1 MPITEIIIE
10 NFKGVGARVE
20 IPIRPITLL
29 FGANSAGKSTVLQAL
44 LYLRELLERRNADAD
59 QLLAGGTNADLGGFR
74 EFVHARRLENKITVG
89 INLRLDAD
97 GLPIVLRPAGC
108 DVRMPY
114 SDPELDQVEEAG
126 VEVEV
131 EWSPSHQRTFITK
144 YRVFLDGVAFACA
157 SAIPGNE
164 AQLDEINSAHPI
176 FGPPEID
183 NDDTSY
189 PGDVLGMVQSVF
201 PQAWNDSGTRGP
213 IRQRILMGASVIP
226 DFKLGLPM
234 VWGDQIEEDKTVTE
248 WVFTLVN
255 RAVTGAGRAVLDEL
269 QKIRYIGPIRRIPE
283 RNFQPMRSPDEARWA
298 DGSGAWDLVAMKN
311 TDRQWLDAKA
321 IQSLGLGLKIDNY
334 RYFEI
339 PKESLLGVILE
350 RASSNVPSGEELD
363 LDSIPASELL
373 RLRER
378 SRIQLIS
385 EANDL
390 ELQPCEVGIGVSQV
404 LPVALGAMA
413 PGYRILVVE
422 QPELHIHPAIQCNLG
437 DLLAAQ
443 AIKDESRTMLL
454 ETHSEHLILRM
465 LRRIRENTEGA
476 LLPDAPPLKP
486 KHLSVLWVQQ
496 DDGAVL
502 IKPIPV
508 NAQGDFD
515 EQWPKGF
522 FEERFDEYE

>member
-1 MPITEIIIE
+1 
-10 NFKGVGARVE
+10 
-20 IPIRPITLL
+20 
-29 FGANSAGKSTVLQAL
+29 
-44 LYLRELLERRNADAD
+44 
-59 QLLAGGTNADLGGFR
+59 
-74 EFVHARRLENKITVG
+74 
-89 INLRLDAD
+89 
-97 GLPIVLRPAGC
+97 
-108 DVRMPY
+108 
-114 SDPELDQVEEAG
+114 
-126 VEVEV
+126 
-131 EWSPSHQRTFITK
+131 
-144 YRVFLDGVAFACA
+144 
-157 SAIPGNE
+157 
-164 AQLDEINSAHPI
+164 
-176 FGPPEID
+176 
-183 NDDTSY
+183 
-189 PGDVLGMVQSVF
+189 
-201 PQAWNDSGTRGP
+201 
-213 IRQRILMGASVIP
+213 MGASVIP